1 MARLQ
6 TPTSRRSYLATVGA
20 TLTIGGCLGFGQESQ
35 QTVEMGVVPDVDP
48 DTAVEQNTGLAN
60 YLENR
65 LDVSIDLSTS
75 ADYAGMVRSMAAGQ
89 VDIAYF
95 GGVSYILAH
104 HRADAE
110 PVVVGS
116 QDGST
121 EWHSVFVANVA
132 SDVTEMADVTSSP
145 GQYELVFGDPIST
158 SGTVMPT
165 YYLQTEYD
173 TSPADFASTTH
184 VGAHDATAK
193 TIANGSGDVG
203 ALNARIY
210 DSLVE
215 DGTLGD
221 DVVEVW
227 RTPGFPDYPWAVA
240 PSVGEGRTD
249 AVREAFTELDDR
261 GESDILAT
269 QNVDEYVPVTHDD
282 FTSLNDGVEM
292 AGLLD
297 GGQTAE

>member
-1 MARLQ
+1 
-6 TPTSRRSYLATVGA
+6 
-20 TLTIGGCLGFGQESQ
+20 
-35 QTVEMGVVPDVDP
+35 MGVVPDVDP
-48 DTAVEQNTGLAN
+48 DTAIQQNTGLAE
-60 YLENR
+60 YLESQ
-65 LDVSIDLSTS
+65 LDVTIDLSTS
-75 ADYAGMVRSMAAGQ
+75 SNYGGVVRSMASGQ

-110 PVVVGS
+110 PLVVGS

-121 EWHSVFVANVA
+121 EWHSVFVTNE
-132 SDVTEMADVTSSP
+132 STDITGMEDITTST
-145 GQYELVFGDPIST
+145 GQYDLVFGDPIST

-165 YYLQTEYD
+165 YYLQTEHD
-173 TSPADFASTTH
+173 TSLDDFGSTTH

-193 TIANGSGDVG
+193 TVANGSGDVG

-215 DGTLGD
+215 DDTLGD
-221 DVVEVW
+221 DVTEVW

-240 PSVGEGRTD
+240 PSVGEGRID
-249 AVREAFTELDDR
+249 AVREAFTSLD
-261 GESDILAT
+261 ESDDADILET
-269 QNVDEYVPVTHDD
+269 QNVDKYVPVTHDD

-297 GGQTAE
+297 DGGQTTG